1 MNKIDR
7 ILGYN
12 LVGNKKNECLY
23 HAWIQFPEFHSFY
36 SFGYWFD
43 LLQRKLLQSNLYL
56 ILILIPF
63 MLPAVV
69 RKDWVK
75 SSCGNERSC
84 HKTFIENL
92 NTSVAGDQK
101 MQQYHG
107 CWCPVSLCHQ
117 AINSQCIGYV
127 GYIDL
132 WLPSGCFFLWP
143 LTSLCWEITNICIAL
158 KRTKFKT
165 TLISRKF
172 HSVRLP

>member
-1 MNKIDR
+1 MF
-7 ILGYN
+7 
-12 LVGNKKNECLY
+12 KKNECLY

-43 LLQRKLLQSNLYL
+43 LFQRKIWQSNLYL

-75 SSCGNERSC
+75 PSCVNDRSC
-84 HKTFIENL
+84 HKTFIENP
-92 NTSVAGDQK
+92 NSSVAGDRK

-107 CWCPVSLCHQ
+107 CWCHGSLCHQ
-117 AINSQCIGYV
+117 AINSHVIGYV

-132 WLPSGCFFLWP
+132 WLPSGWFFFCDLWH
-143 LTSLCWEITNICIAL
+143 LYVEKWQIFAL
-158 KRTKFKT
+158 
-165 TLISRKF
+165 L
-172 HSVRLP
+172 